1 MYNTYIISSV
11 ECVFENLFE
20 NHNESSIENK
30 NKKKKKKE
38 TFNPGWYVIPT
49 GTKGT
54 AHVARPGGLFS
65 PGWYYQPGLKA
76 DL

>member
-1 MYNTYIISSV
+1 MYIISRV

-20 NHNESSIENK
+20 NQNESSIENR
-30 NKKKKKKE
+30 NKKRKKRK
-38 TFNPGWYVIPT
+38 PLPT
-49 GTKGT
+49 GTKGS

-65 PGWYYQPGLKA
+65 PGWYYQPRLKV